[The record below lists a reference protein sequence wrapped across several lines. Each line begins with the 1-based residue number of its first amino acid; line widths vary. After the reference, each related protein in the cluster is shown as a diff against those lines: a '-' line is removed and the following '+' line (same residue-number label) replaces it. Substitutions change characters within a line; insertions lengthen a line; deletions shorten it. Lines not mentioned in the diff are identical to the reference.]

1 MKTITVD
8 LCILGAG
15 SGGLSVA
22 SAASQMGLNVALI
35 EKNKMGGDCL
45 NYGCV
50 PSKSILAAA
59 KCAKIIRDT
68 EPFGIENTEPK
79 VDYTK
84 LRDHIRGVIE
94 TIAPHDSVERFT
106 GLGVTVLLGPACF
119 VERNVV
125 EVNDQRIKAK
135 RFVIATGS
143 RASIPPIPGLDQ
155 VPYLT
160 NETIFDLSEKP
171 EHLIV
176 IGGGPIGCELAQAHC
191 LLGTKVTLLEVFNIL
206 PKDDSECVDVIR
218 QHLLSDGMN
227 LYEKVK
233 VDRIE
238 KTSTGIAVSIVRDG
252 KKETIEG
259 SHLLIATGRKPNV
272 NDLGLEKAGVKYTER
287 GILVDS
293 RLRTSNKRIF
303 AVGDV
308 AGGFQF
314 THIAGYHAGIVI
326 RNALFHLPA
335 KVDYKAVPWVTYT
348 KPEMAHV
355 GLNEAMAKDKG
366 IRYQILTT
374 PFSDIDRSQAER
386 QTKGL
391 IKVLVSPK
399 GVILGTTIVGAEAG
413 ELILPWVLAIQN
425 NLKIGAMAGVIVPYP
440 TRNDISKRVAG
451 SFYTKTL
458 YSPKVQRIVRFLA
471 KF

>member
-8 LCILGAG
+8 LCILGVG

-155 VPYLT
+155 VP
-160 NETIFDLSEKP
+160 
-171 EHLIV
+171 
-176 IGGGPIGCELAQAHC
+176 
-191 LLGTKVTLLEVFNIL
+191 
-206 PKDDSECVDVIR
+206 
-218 QHLLSDGMN
+218 
-227 LYEKVK
+227 
-233 VDRIE
+233 
-238 KTSTGIAVSIVRDG
+238 
-252 KKETIEG
+252 
-259 SHLLIATGRKPNV
+259 
-272 NDLGLEKAGVKYTER
+272 
-287 GILVDS
+287 
-293 RLRTSNKRIF
+293 
-303 AVGDV
+303 
-308 AGGFQF
+308 
-314 THIAGYHAGIVI
+314 
-326 RNALFHLPA
+326 
-335 KVDYKAVPWVTYT
+335 
-348 KPEMAHV
+348 
-355 GLNEAMAKDKG
+355 
-366 IRYQILTT
+366 
-374 PFSDIDRSQAER
+374 
-386 QTKGL
+386 
-391 IKVLVSPK
+391 
-399 GVILGTTIVGAEAG
+399 
-413 ELILPWVLAIQN
+413 
-425 NLKIGAMAGVIVPYP
+425 
-440 TRNDISKRVAG
+440 
-451 SFYTKTL
+451 
-458 YSPKVQRIVRFLA
+458 
-471 KF
+471 